1 MGFFTSILPRW
12 ATAPT
17 AQIVEPNEGKKDAG
31 WIAEAPP
38 HDYFNWLLRRTYD
51 CLLQIDAAVSA
62 ATASVLVVRD
72 SSGRAQ
78 VIDPSVA
85 ADIDTMGAR
94 DTAIGVETTA
104 RTNAD
109 TSHANLTNPHSATAA
124 ATASRIVLRDA
135 SGRAAFADP
144 AADGDAATKGWT
156 DARTWQRV
164 VASADSTCSSAATAV
179 DIAGLT
185 FVCESGKKYLV
196 RAKLYC
202 YVAATTTGMGVSAK
216 GTSAPTTST
225 RYFEYMHALDTFAR
239 VQQFQNGFTDTPT
252 IGLFSST
259 AADDSSKPQ
268 ADEFEGYFVTTGA
281 GTFALRLISEIDTS
295 AVTVKVGS
303 YLEWCEVP

>member
-109 TSHANLTNPHSATAA
+109 SSHANLTNPHSATAA
-124 ATASRIVLRDA
+124 ATASRLVLRDA

-144 AADGDAATKGWT
+144 SAVGDADTMGARNTAIAAYVAPWTDNDAGIVAGTGWT
-156 DARTWQRV
+156 ITAAKLSKRHGIVYMAFQ
-164 VASADSTCSSAATAV
+164 ASAGATATATV
-179 DIAGLT
+179 ATLP
-185 FVCESGKKYLV
+185 SGYRPMANISFGCGV
-196 RAKLYC
+196 RPN
-202 YVAATTTGMGVSAK
+202 TGSIKNAIVTGGGSVLLD
-216 GTSAPTTST
+216 SAP
-225 RYFEYMHALDTFAR
+225 A
-239 VQQFQNGFTDTPT
+239 NGDNYDF
-252 IGLFSST
+252 
-259 AADDSSKPQ
+259 
-268 ADEFEGYFVTTGA
+268 GA
-281 GTFALRLISEIDTS
+281 MFRES
-295 AVTVKVGS
+295 
-303 YLEWCEVP
+303 